1 MEEPEAVMVE
11 KLAKK
16 GLKFKAIPTYI
27 RNLETAIREDPYIN
41 LNTLN
46 MRLKLLGWNEFE
58 LDYCTVQLIK
68 ASLESGSGHKYFLP
82 NLSREKPQ

>member
-1 MEEPEAVMVE
+1 MEEPEAIMVE

-41 LNTLN
+41 LKT
-46 MRLKLLGWNEFE
+46 
-58 LDYCTVQLIK
+58 
-68 ASLESGSGHKYFLP
+68 
-82 NLSREKPQ
+82 